1 EAKKVK
7 QKFRVYDSY
16 FDALNDYV
24 KLLSNN
30 PRYAAVTTASSPEQ
44 GAQALQAAG
53 YATDPKYAQKLVG
66 MIQQFKNM
74 GEKVVKA
81 YSQDIGDLF

>member
-1 EAKKVK
+1 MLNWFRAVLPREERFFDLFARHNKV
-7 QKFRVYDSY
+7 VI
-16 FDALNDYV
+16 
-24 KLLSNN
+24 
-30 PRYAAVTTASSPEQ
+30 Q
-44 GAQALQAAG
+44 GAHALQAAG

-81 YSQDIGDLF
+81 YSKDLNDLF

>member
-1 EAKKVK
+1 M
-7 QKFRVYDSY
+7 
-16 FDALNDYV
+16 
-24 KLLSNN
+24 KLIANN
-30 PRYAAVTTASSPEQ
+30 PRYSAVTTASTPEQ

-66 MIQQFKNM
+66 MIHQFKSM

-81 YSQDIGDLF
+81 YTQDIGDLF

>member
-1 EAKKVK
+1 MHRAPSRARTRCK
-7 QKFRVYDSY
+7 R
-16 FDALNDYV
+16 
-24 KLLSNN
+24 
-30 PRYAAVTTASSPEQ
+30 
-44 GAQALQAAG
+44 AG

-81 YSQDIGDLF
+81 YSHDLKDLF

>member
-1 EAKKVK
+1 
-7 QKFRVYDSY
+7 
-16 FDALNDYV
+16 

-30 PRYAAVTTASSPEQ
+30 PRYAAVTSAQTAEQ
-44 GAQALQAAG
+44 GAHALQAAG

-81 YSQDIGDLF
+81 YSKDLNDLF